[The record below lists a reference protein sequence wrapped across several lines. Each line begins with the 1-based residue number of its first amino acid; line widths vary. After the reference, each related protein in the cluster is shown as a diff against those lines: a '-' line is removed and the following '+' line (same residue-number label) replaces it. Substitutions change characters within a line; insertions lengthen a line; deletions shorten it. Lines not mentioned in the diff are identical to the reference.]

1 VVEGNS
7 LRATSRLADCSIITV
22 RKLLVDVGTAYAAYQ
37 DKALQNLPCKRVAS
51 WMVGPRT
58 VQLAHAFIAD
68 LASRLADRVQL
79 TTDGHKP
86 YKRPR
91 GPMNPRC
98 LQLYLNFL
106 LSQWRSNRHDCL
118 VATPLD
124 FQANCHTIG
133 GPKSLIRNS
142 FSRRECRR

>member
-68 LASRLADRVQL
+68 LASRPGGHPNSSTCGRVKIP
-79 TTDGHKP
+79 HP
-86 YKRPR
+86 
-91 GPMNPRC
+91 
-98 LQLYLNFL
+98 
-106 LSQWRSNRHDCL
+106 
-118 VATPLD
+118 
-124 FQANCHTIG
+124 
-133 GPKSLIRNS
+133 
-142 FSRRECRR
+142 

>member
-1 VVEGNS
+1 
-7 LRATSRLADCSIITV
+7 
-22 RKLLVDVGTAYAAYQ
+22 VDVGTAYAAYQ

-86 YKRPR
+86 YKRPHESTMLAAV
-91 GPMNPRC
+91 PE
-98 LQLYLNFL
+98 FL
-106 LSQWRSNRHDCL
+106 T
-118 VATPLD
+118 VTMAIKPT
-124 FQANCHTIG
+124 
-133 GPKSLIRNS
+133 
-142 FSRRECRR
+142 